1 MGNFLESVR
10 AFIADNPLLQ
20 TGLDMGSIIVPFALL
35 YAYFG
40 LTFIAICGEII
51 ALRRKRSAYNKCAR
65 QLACLS
71 MLLGWLMLL
80 GGRLWLIMALDGFDS
95 YSIIVLLSEVTWMM
109 FGFAAIVSC
118 CYFMLWKF
126 LANYP
131 VLHIV
136 LGAIAFL
143 QGLMTCV
150 GVMAVTRLYNALSLP
165 EASSITIPQL
175 FTPQFGQ
182 AYLSALCYTLPL
194 IFALAG
200 GFGAVWLLLRR
211 KADDFGRD
219 YYNTMVPW
227 CTRWARNA
235 WALLWL
241 LLVASS
247 GLEIWQTW
255 QTTGVFMQQDAI
267 FQSLRVLLW
276 LVPALLWTLVARSAT
291 PLRQKPAL
299 VIGLLLSMGF
309 TLPYFME
316 LIRL

>member
-1 MGNFLESVR
+1 M
-10 AFIADNPLLQ
+10 
-20 TGLDMGSIIVPFALL
+20 M
-35 YAYFG
+35 
-40 LTFIAICGEII
+40 
-51 ALRRKRSAYNKCAR
+51 
-65 QLACLS
+65 
-71 MLLGWLMLL
+71 LGWLMLL
-80 GGRLWLIMALDGFDS
+80 GGRLWLILALDGFDS
-95 YSIIVLLSEVTWMM
+95 YSIIVLLSEATWMM
-109 FGFAAIVSC
+109 FGFSVIVSC

-126 LANYP
+126 LTNYP
-131 VLHIV
+131 VLHII
-136 LGAIAFL
+136 LGVIAFL

-150 GVMAVTRLYNALSLP
+150 GVMAV
-165 EASSITIPQL
+165 
-175 FTPQFGQ
+175 TPQFGQ

-200 GFGAVWLLLRR
+200 AFGAVWLLLRR

-235 WALLWL
+235 WVLLWL

-276 LVPALLWTLVARSAT
+276 LLPALLWTLVARSAT

>member
-1 MGNFLESVR
+1 M
-10 AFIADNPLLQ
+10 Q
-20 TGLDMGSIIVPFALL
+20 
-35 YAYFG
+35 
-40 LTFIAICGEII
+40 GE
-51 ALRRKRSAYNKCAR
+51 R
-65 QLACLS
+65 
-71 MLLGWLMLL
+71 
-80 GGRLWLIMALDGFDS
+80 
-95 YSIIVLLSEVTWMM
+95 
-109 FGFAAIVSC
+109 
-118 CYFMLWKF
+118 
-126 LANYP
+126 
-131 VLHIV
+131 H
-136 LGAIAFL
+136 
-143 QGLMTCV
+143 
-150 GVMAVTRLYNALSLP
+150 ALSLP

-200 GFGAVWLLLRR
+200 AFGAVWLLLRR

-235 WALLWL
+235 WILLWL

-255 QTTGVFMQQDAI
+255 QTSGVFMQQDAV
-267 FQSLRVLLW
+267 FQSVRVLLW
-276 LVPALLWTLVARSAT
+276 LLPALLWTLVVRSAT

>member
-1 MGNFLESVR
+1 
-10 AFIADNPLLQ
+10 
-20 TGLDMGSIIVPFALL
+20 
-35 YAYFG
+35 
-40 LTFIAICGEII
+40 
-51 ALRRKRSAYNKCAR
+51 
-65 QLACLS
+65 
-71 MLLGWLMLL
+71 
-80 GGRLWLIMALDGFDS
+80 
-95 YSIIVLLSEVTWMM
+95 
-109 FGFAAIVSC
+109 
-118 CYFMLWKF
+118 
-126 LANYP
+126 
-131 VLHIV
+131 
-136 LGAIAFL
+136 
-143 QGLMTCV
+143 MTCV

-267 FQSLRVLLW
+267 FQCLRVLLW